1 MRNVWL
7 MRDVCLK
14 MWWLIGD
21 VVANRDVVANE
32 RCGDKIEMWCPMRD
46 VWLMRY
52 VVTNERCGG

>member
-32 RCGDKIEMWCPMRD
+32 RCGDKIEMWLLMRD
-46 VWLMRY
+46 VVANW
-52 VVTNERCGG
+52 RCGG